1 MKKLWIALILLML
14 CGCTK
19 EPGREMILSV
29 DLDGDGKAEQLRVN
43 YALREDIEV
52 PEGEAYIPVEHWVEW
67 DMTRIPIEAAYVQQ
81 AGWESLET
89 EAGPAAAVGLSI
101 PGNHWD
107 TLLLTVVTL
116 REGALTALPL
126 PEPAEDPVMDSIRQ
140 ALGQPEAKLGD
151 MTAARQ
157 VTGRQGLRLRCPVI
171 GQAENN
177 PLVWVDILVNW
188 DKADR
193 PLILGWEKVQ

>member
-14 CGCTK
+14 CGCAA

-89 EAGPAAAVGLSI
+89 EAGPAAAVLLSI
-101 PGNHWD
+101 QGNHWD

-126 PEPAEDPVMDSIRQ
+126 PEPAEDPVMDSIRR

-157 VTGRQGLRLRCPVI
+157 VTGRQGLRLRYPVI

-193 PLILGWEKVQ
+193 PMILGWEKVQ